1 MGFLRALTFSF
12 FCIPIALVSAA
23 EPTSSASI
31 LGLIN
36 VSQDR
41 SQDHILEF
49 WGYHDYQGS
58 QNYDDTL
65 KLRYYN
71 PLNLGDWHG
80 TMRLDTAYTASY
92 GPQHSAQS
100 TGTFSPNNAM
110 LTIWGG
116 QAGWFGNIGARIFA
130 PLSNSGQWL
139 AGPQVSTSFKPAN
152 GEKSVISDI
161 SPLARYMFGF
171 NPKAPA
177 GSSLP
182 PLASQLELYPTIGL
196 NLSPSTQIRFWDEN
210 GVVYNAAGGGWF
222 VPIDA
227 MVTHRLNKNILFAI
241 GGAKQV
247 VQTYQLYS
255 WSVYGKISLS
265 F

>member
-1 MGFLRALTFSF
+1 MGFLRALTLSF
-12 FCIPIALVSAA
+12 LCLPTALVCAA
-23 EPTSSASI
+23 EQYSPAPI

-36 VSQDR
+36 ASQER

-49 WGYHDYQGS
+49 WGYHDYLGS
-58 QNYDDTL
+58 QNYLDTL

-71 PLNLGDWHG
+71 PLNLGDWRG

-92 GPQHSAQS
+92 GPQQSAQG
-100 TGTFSPNNAM
+100 TGSFSPNNAM

-116 QAGWFGNIGARIFA
+116 QSGWLGNIGARVYA

-139 AGPQVSTSFKPAN
+139 AGPQVSTSFKPA
-152 GEKSVISDI
+152 GSEKNILSDI

-177 GSSLP
+177 GTSP
-182 PLASQLELYPTIGL
+182 PPIASQLELYPTIGL

-210 GVVYNAAGGGWF
+210 GAVFNAAGGGWF

-227 MVTHRLNKNILFAI
+227 MVTQRISKNLLVAI

-247 VQTYQLYS
+247 VQTYQLYN